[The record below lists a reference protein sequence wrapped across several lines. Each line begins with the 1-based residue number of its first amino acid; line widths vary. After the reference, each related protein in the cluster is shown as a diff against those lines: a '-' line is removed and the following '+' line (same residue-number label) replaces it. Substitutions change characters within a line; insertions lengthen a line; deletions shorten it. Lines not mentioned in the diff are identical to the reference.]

1 MQDRL
6 KPLFVVTNNAHL
18 TMWGGTRL
26 TTREILR
33 VDGVTDTTKKALQ
46 NEALK
51 RYGKANASLLVRAL
65 ITDELRKNQEFNKP
79 KIDFESV
86 TVRVELRLPKV
97 AVDELSERAERVFS
111 DRNYYINSLIY
122 EHLGSPQLQLQE
134 IEVLRNS
141 NYEMAKI
148 GNNLNQIAK
157 AFNILVQM
165 GGGGKL
171 PEIGKKMASL
181 RQEIKAHTNK
191 VLRVL
196 EAKTVVYETKGKGSG
211 ARKRK

>member
-1 MQDRL
+1 M
-6 KPLFVVTNNAHL
+6 
-18 TMWGGTRL
+18 
-26 TTREILR
+26 TTREFIK
-33 VDGVTDTTKKALQ
+33 VYGVTAATKKTLQ
-46 NEALK
+46 DEALK
-51 RYGKANASLLVRAL
+51 CYGKANASLLVRAL
-65 ITDELRKNQEFNKP
+65 IADELSKKQEP
-79 KIDFESV
+79 GTSKIDLNSE
-86 TVRVELRLPKV
+86 TVRVELRLPKA
-97 AVDELSERAERVFS
+97 AVDELSARAELYFS
-111 DRNYYINSLIY
+111 DRNYYINSLIF
-122 EHLGSPQLQLQE
+122 EHLGIPQLQIQE

-157 AFNILVQM
+157 AFNVLVQM

-196 EAKTVVYETKGKGSG
+196 EAKTVVHETKGKGSG

>member
-1 MQDRL
+1 MARD
-6 KPLFVVTNNAHL
+6 
-18 TMWGGTRL
+18 M
-26 TTREILR
+26 LR
-33 VDGVTDTTKKALQ
+33 VDGVLPETKKALQ
-46 NEALK
+46 DEALR
-51 RYGKANASLLVRAL
+51 RYGKASASFLVRKL
-65 ITDELRKNQEFNKP
+65 IADELSKNKGLKKP
-79 KIDFESV
+79 HISHNSV
-86 TVRVELRLPKV
+86 TVRVELRLPKTV
-97 AVDELSERAERVFS
+97 VDELSERAEQCFS

-122 EHLGSPQLQLQE
+122 EHLGSPQLQVSE

-148 GNNLNQIAK
+148 GTNLNQIAK

-181 RQEIKAHTNK
+181 RQEIKTHTHK

-196 EAKTVVYETKGKGSG
+196 EAKTVVHETKGKGRG
-211 ARKRK
+211 QYQR